1 MSERDVFLASGGSS
15 GSSSGGSSGGSSG
28 SSSGGSSGSGSS
40 PPGGSSGAAGAGA
53 PSGPLGR
60 LRAQLAG
67 PRGYRRIDALLS
79 SDDAQAAIAQL
90 SPSEVFE
97 LVHEVGF
104 EDAADLIHLATPAQI
119 QGCLDLDGWTKDQL
133 ELAPLMPWLS
143 AVLDAGFEKLGPV
156 WRDLDSELR
165 ALILQRLVKVHDI
178 TLGEGPDEDVAD
190 ELPIYTTPDSFFLL
204 ELHGDDASQ
213 RLAMQLVED
222 LYRADQALARHT
234 IMAARS
240 EPPAELEETSY
251 RWRAGR
257 LADLGYVDFY
267 DALDLFRP
275 LDPSQVEVGEGSEDR
290 VIGDD
295 SRLPVIVAEQ
305 VIGRSFLARA
315 LAAIDDTSE
324 AERIEAAL
332 MVLVNKVLAAGRAR
346 PGQAEV
352 VRRGALYATAT
363 LSLGL
368 ETMARGDVDRAIRAL
383 SSIALQRLFR
393 VGYTVT
399 QKLARLA
406 VALAPRSITAGS
418 PVKEAIVALC
428 SPRPLFA
435 CAADDPPAA
444 GVRPFES
451 TADLRRAGELLAG
464 LTVRIALVEGLG
476 VDVLAAGQAPE
487 PRPGLDDHIRT
498 ALARAVVGGE
508 LRGEALSQAELTA
521 LRDRGMVDGVLTPE
535 ARAAGHAAI
544 VGRLDAAQLA
554 ASGAVVA
561 RLVDGWLGA
570 LEEILGAIKDRE
582 IDPRFVDGVLVEVR
596 RS

>member
-1 MSERDVFLASGGSS
+1 MSERDVSLRG
-15 GSSSGGSSGGSSG
+15 
-28 SSSGGSSGSGSS
+28 
-40 PPGGSSGAAGAGA
+40 
-53 PSGPLGR
+53 SGPLGPLGPLDR
-60 LRAQLAG
+60 IRAQLAG

-79 SDDAQAAIAQL
+79 SDDAEAAVAAL
-90 SPSEVFE
+90 SPGEIFE

-133 ELAPLMPWLS
+133 EVASLRPWLG
-143 AVLDAGFEKLGPV
+143 ALLDAGFEKLGQV
-156 WRDLDSELR
+156 WGALDAELR
-165 ALILQRLVKVHDI
+165 ALIVQRQVKIHDVS
-178 TLGEGPDEDVAD
+178 LDEAPDEDSD
-190 ELPIYTTPDSFFLL
+190 RPIYPTPDRFFLL
-204 ELHGDDASQ
+204 ELPGDDDSQ
-213 RLAMQLVED
+213 RLVMRLVED
-222 LYRADQALARHT
+222 LYRADADLARHT
-234 IMAARS
+234 LMSARS

-275 LDPSQVEVGEGSEDR
+275 LDPAQVHIGEGSQDH
-290 VIGDD
+290 VLGDD
-295 SRLPVIVAEQ
+295 TRLPVAVAEQ

-315 LAAIDDTSE
+315 LAAIGDPAESE
-324 AERIEAAL
+324 RLESAL
-332 MVLVNKVLAAGRAR
+332 VVLVNKVLAAGRAR

-368 ETMARGDVDRAIRAL
+368 ETIARGDVDRATHAL
-383 SSIALQRLFR
+383 GSIALERLFR

-406 VALAPRSITAGS
+406 VALAPRSVTAGS
-418 PVKEAIVALC
+418 PVKELVAALC
-428 SPRPLFA
+428 SPRPLLA
-435 CAADDPPAA
+435 CAADQPPAA
-444 GVRPFES
+444 GVRPFEAV
-451 TADLRRAGELLAG
+451 ADLRRAGELLTG

-487 PRPGLDDHIRT
+487 PRPSLDDHIRT

-508 LRGEALSQAELTA
+508 LRGEALSQPELTA
-521 LRDRGMVDGVLTPE
+521 LRDRGMVDGQLTAA

-544 VGRLDAAQLA
+544 EARIGAAQLS
-554 ASGAVVA
+554 ASGSIVV
-561 RLVDGWLGA
+561 RLVDGWLDDLA
-570 LEEILGAIKDRE
+570 AILGAIRDAE
-582 IDPRFVDGVLVEVR
+582 IDPRFVEGVLVEVK